1 MPGRERWSDAEL
13 EVFHQEFLKH
23 VADEE
28 KERSQQQEIYDAI
41 FRNGDPERG
50 VPPGLLIATTTI
62 SSQLHGLLTWRDR
75 QATFIGG
82 AAFAVACMWLFLTE
96 IGHKLMGMLK

>member
-1 MPGRERWSDAEL
+1 MPRERWSDAEL

-41 FRNGDPERG
+41 FRKGDPDRG
-50 VPPGLLIATTTI
+50 IPPGLLITTATI
-62 SSQLHGLLTWRDR
+62 SAQLHDLRVWQDR
-75 QATFIGG
+75 QKTFIGG
-82 AAFAVACMWLFLTE
+82 AAFAVTCMWLFLTE
-96 IGHKLMGMLK
+96 IGHKLLGLLK